1 MQLTALE
8 ERLGYRFGT
17 PALLEQAVTHRSHG
31 AVHNERLEFL
41 GDAVLN
47 CTIAQ
52 LLYAKYA
59 RLNEGDL
66 SRLRANLVK
75 QSSLAEIGEKLGLAD
90 FMRLGEGEMKSGGFR
105 RPSILADTVEA
116 IFGAVMVD
124 GGFEPAREAIA
135 RQFEPILKH
144 VDPKT
149 LGKDSKTLLQEYLQG
164 KRLPL
169 PLYTVVETRGA
180 AHNQEF
186 EVECAIPKLEISV
199 RGTGR
204 SRRAAEQNA
213 ARLAFETAQSTL
225 QAARRAKRK
234 TSGDAE
240 VREAAAGAVAVAEPE
255 ERIERVEPVAGKAS
269 DRGLDKAGDRAADKS
284 ADKGAERLAE
294 RSAEKSAERSAER
307 SADKRVDKPVER
319 PADRSPDRMPDK
331 PSDKVL
337 ERAPEKNADRL
348 AERSSRTADTD
359 AAAPVSTRS

>member
-8 ERLGYRFGT
+8 ERLGYRFT
-17 PALLEQAVTHRSHG
+17 AQALLEQAVTHRSHG

-52 LLYAKYA
+52 LLYARYA

-75 QSSLAEIGEKLGLAD
+75 QSSLAEIGERLGLAD

-135 RQFEPILKH
+135 RQFDPILRH

-169 PLYTVVETRGA
+169 PLYSVVETRGA

-186 EVECAIPKLEISV
+186 EVECAIPKLDISV
-199 RGTGR
+199 RGSGR
-204 SRRAAEQNA
+204 SRRAAEQTA
-213 ARLAFETAQSTL
+213 AKLAFEAAQSAL

-234 TSGDAE
+234 TAGDGALREPTAE
-240 VREAAAGAVAVAEPE
+240 TAAPDGSAPRHGRAGQSVEKTAEQAPRAPAHAAANQATDTATDTAPNAPAEKPAGAA
-255 ERIERVEPVAGKAS
+255 
-269 DRGLDKAGDRAADKS
+269 GLDRV
-284 ADKGAERLAE
+284 
-294 RSAEKSAERSAER
+294 RS
-307 SADKRVDKPVER
+307 
-319 PADRSPDRMPDK
+319 
-331 PSDKVL
+331 KV
-337 ERAPEKNADRL
+337 PDRL
-348 AERSSRTADTD
+348 AERSGSGVDVD
-359 AAAPVSTRS
+359 ASAPTGTRS